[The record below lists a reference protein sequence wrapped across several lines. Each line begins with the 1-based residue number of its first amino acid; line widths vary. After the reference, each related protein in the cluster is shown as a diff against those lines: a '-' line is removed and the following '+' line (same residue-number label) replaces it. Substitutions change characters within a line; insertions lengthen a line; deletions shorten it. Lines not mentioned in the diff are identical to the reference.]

1 MFPARLLLAAC
12 AVCSAA
18 HGAPAAPDAFI
29 GIYSSFDPVRNAPVD
44 LLKVQDVFGEL
55 EICISAD
62 GRWSCM
68 ETSTKP
74 ESGERPGLFKPALSV
89 KAVGSPKLGYL
100 YSAPA
105 GVPTRVGTTPTG
117 HITEMVFG
125 IEALQRRPLRGG
137 LSPSPT
143 GYQQAGQEV
152 HLHAANYS
160 GDMLALAV
168 ARSDAPALRTELDT
182 VNGYAVTNGQCCMHL
197 PPPDSKAAASMIVTY
212 RVLPD
217 GKETAV
223 TVPLPPAATPSAL
236 WVVVHADGKIE
247 LVPTERRYSDPG
259 SNDWPDK
266 VKGMPA
272 LPPVRQA
279 TVMAQE
285 IALRKQYIASL
296 VQRRDSARPGEVPND
311 EMGIEEVLRVKR
323 QQLRFLETMATC
335 GKDREACA
343 RDAQQAARGAGREE

>member
-1 MFPARLLLAAC
+1 MFPARLSLLAAY
-12 AVCSAA
+12 AVC
-18 HGAPAAPDAFI
+18 GAVHAAPNAFV
-29 GIYSSFDPVRNAPVD
+29 GIYSSFDPVANAPVD

-55 EICISAD
+55 EICTSAD
-62 GRWSCM
+62 RRWSCV
-68 ETSTKP
+68 EASTKP
-74 ESGERPGLFKPALSV
+74 ELGDRPGLFKAAPSV
-89 KAVGSPKLGYL
+89 KALGSPKLGYL

-105 GVPTRVGTTPTG
+105 GASTRVGTTPTG

-143 GYQQAGQEV
+143 GYRQAGQEV

-168 ARSDAPALRTELDT
+168 ARSDAPAQRTELDT
-182 VNGYAVTNGQCCMHL
+182 VNGYGVTNGQCCMHL

-223 TVPLPPAATPSAL
+223 TVPLPSTATPSAL
-236 WVVVHADGKIE
+236 WVVMHADRKVE
-247 LVPTERRYSDPG
+247 LVPTEGRYSDPG
-259 SNDWPDK
+259 SSNWPGK

-272 LPPVRQA
+272 LPPARRA

-285 IALRKQYIASL
+285 IAGRKQYIANL
-296 VQRRDSARPGEVPND
+296 VQRRDSAQPGEVPND
-311 EMGIEEVLRVKR
+311 EMGIEEVLHVKR

-335 GKDREACA
+335 GKDLETCA
-343 RDAQQAARGAGREE
+343 RDAQQAARGVGRED